1 MQSELHKGYP
11 NANIAIDMASA
22 VVYAIKSVCMITT
35 ESCRIRLALLTPY
48 IDSVHQKNIDY
59 LNENGIDVVID
70 HNLGF
75 RADKQTT
82 SMSPMSIYEHVKCL
96 ASICSDIDVFFVGCS
111 AFRSTGIY
119 YNNYQLNR
127 LKIIVNTNWS
137 YVNLH
142 FLYFQGLDSL
152 TILKKK

>member
-22 VVYAIKSVCMITT
+22 VVHAIKSVCMITT

-75 RADKQTT
+75 KADKQTT

-119 YNNYQLNR
+119 YNNYRLNR
-127 LKIIVNTNWS
+127 KII
-137 YVNLH
+137 YQH
-142 FLYFQGLDSL
+142 ELDL
-152 TILKKK
+152 C

>member
-1 MQSELHKGYP
+1 MKLCKTLIVDAEQRIRLYSDAMHGVIKFKYLCIPGSRAVQAELHKGYP
-11 NANIAIDMASA
+11 NASIAVDMASA
-22 VVYAIKSVCMITT
+22 VVHAIKSVCIIPN
-35 ESCRIRLALLTPY
+35 ERRRIRLALLTPY

-75 RADKQTT
+75 KADKQTT
-82 SMSPMSIYEHVKCL
+82 SMSPVSIYEHVKCL

-119 YNNYQLNR
+119 
-127 LKIIVNTNWS
+127 
-137 YVNLH
+137 
-142 FLYFQGLDSL
+142 
-152 TILKKK
+152 